1 MCETK
6 EQVDETINKCFENPS
21 FQNKITF
28 AHSLSIKLLEEKL
41 YPLIFE
47 KMGKIE
53 LVANLI
59 GNDFIELLYDHNL
72 RRRQEMQ
79 ICK

>member
-21 FQNKITF
+21 FQNKIKF
-28 AHSLSIKLLEEKL
+28 AHSFSIRHLEEKL

-59 GNDFIELLYDHNL
+59 GDDLIEVLNKHNFKI
-72 RRRQEMQ
+72 RQEIQ